1 MGVVVLV
8 LLVACANL
16 ANFLLARATA
26 RQREIAT
33 RLALGS
39 TRMRIVRQILMEA
52 LLLSAAGGLAGL
64 ALAWVAART
73 LIRFVAGGVAY
84 TSLTATPDLRVLAFT
99 FGVALLTG
107 LLFGLAPALRV
118 ARTDAAPALNAN
130 ARTAAAAGGAGSR
143 VIPRALVI
151 GQVTASVVLLA
162 AAGLFLRSLTNIEK
176 QDFGFDRTNL
186 LVVNFAHKFG
196 DLKPQQLA
204 GFYQRV
210 QERIN
215 ALPGVT
221 ASAFATTPPMSRGNT
236 DSSVKV
242 SGYVP
247 APKEGTNSIL
257 ELVTPGY
264 FDATGIPIQ
273 QGRAIGTQDAA
284 NGVKS
289 IVVNRA
295 FADHYFPHGN
305 ILGHQVTIEDDDI
318 AGPWQVVGVAAN
330 TLYSGPREDIQRHI
344 YIPQQQAILGE
355 ASYTESFM
363 LRTTGDPAKMTES
376 VRLALQQMDPS
387 LPILG
392 IRTIGDLTDHFVTN
406 EQLVSRLCAT
416 FSALAVLLA
425 AIGLYGVMSYTVVRR
440 TNEIGIRIAL
450 GAQTGNVLWMV
461 LRESLVLLVVGLA
474 LGLPIAIGGLH
485 YLQSQLY
492 QLSASDPVTM
502 AGSVFIIAA
511 VTVLAAWL
519 PARRASH
526 VDPMVAL
533 RCD

>member
-1 MGVVVLV
+1 
-8 LLVACANL
+8 
-16 ANFLLARATA
+16 
-26 RQREIAT
+26 
-33 RLALGS
+33 
-39 TRMRIVRQILMEA
+39 
-52 LLLSAAGGLAGL
+52 
-64 ALAWVAART
+64 
-73 LIRFVAGGVAY
+73 
-84 TSLTATPDLRVLAFT
+84 
-99 FGVALLTG
+99 
-107 LLFGLAPALRV
+107 
-118 ARTDAAPALNAN
+118 
-130 ARTAAAAGGAGSR
+130 
-143 VIPRALVI
+143 
-151 GQVTASVVLLA
+151 
-162 AAGLFLRSLTNIEK
+162 
-176 QDFGFDRTNL
+176 
-186 LVVNFAHKFG
+186 
-196 DLKPQQLA
+196 
-204 GFYQRV
+204 
-210 QERIN
+210 
-215 ALPGVT
+215 
-221 ASAFATTPPMSRGNT
+221 
-236 DSSVKV
+236 
-242 SGYVP
+242 
-247 APKEGTNSIL
+247 
-257 ELVTPGY
+257 LVTPGY

-511 VTVLAAWL
+511 VTVIAAWL